1 VITLESSVAIVADSY
16 MGMIFPENISE
27 RISRFLDGKLNF
39 PFIYDDELMCIF
51 FLYGRKLKVNGEYEY
66 KQVIDLAGQTYRKI
80 SMDIQAHSSN
90 NEADRITEFARSNYI
105 NRGLQITVETRSK
118 EVNIDQRFF
127 SDPVI
132 LSDCFARH
140 TAYYDQDFFFQ
151 VYGPLK
157 GSDLTSDMHEILQ
170 GRMVMIGYN
179 RTDQK
184 SLPFKHP
191 LMPLYVWMSDSAY
204 SNLYDKDN
212 SKLH

>member
-1 VITLESSVAIVADSY
+1 MITLETSVAIVADSY

-118 EVNIDQRFF
+118 EINVDQRFF

-157 GSDLTSDMHEILQ
+157 GSDLTSNMHEILQ

-191 LMPLYVWMSDSAY
+191 LTPLYVWMSDSAY
-204 SNLYDKDN
+204 SNL
-212 SKLH
+212 

>member
-1 VITLESSVAIVADSY
+1 

-51 FLYGRKLKVNGEYEY
+51 FLYGRKFKVNGEYEY

-90 NEADRITEFARSNYI
+90 TEVDRITEFARSNYI

-118 EVNIDQRFF
+118 EVNVDQRFF

-157 GSDLTSDMHEILQ
+157 GSDLTSNMHEILQ
-170 GRMVMIGYN
+170 GRMIMIGYN
-179 RTDQK
+179 RMDQK
-184 SLPFKHP
+184 SLPFEHP
-191 LMPLYVWMSDSAY
+191 LMPLYVWMNDSAY
-204 SNLYDKDN
+204 SDLYNRDD
-212 SKLH
+212 SKLY